1 MDVAEGAATRP
12 GGAHR
17 RAEIARNAAELFARR
32 GFHAVRMNDIAEA
45 GGITAR
51 ALYRHYTNKQA
62 LLAHVIR
69 EDQQHV
75 LDAIAA
81 LERRPT
87 AARSLEED
95 LTAMVAAALDSR
107 RLSVLWQREA
117 RHLDAEDYAL
127 VRRRTRFIADCFRR
141 LLVEPGHPD
150 LAASRADMRSWIV
163 VSLVSGPGFYD
174 TSLSR
179 ARLERALVA
188 AATRVIRAPVPEHDT
203 PATEVERPPTARR
216 EQLIDAAAREFR
228 AKGFAGVSMD
238 DIGAEVGVVGPALY
252 RYFDTKADLLTTAV
266 TRLHEWLALET
277 RRGLRAPA
285 DEEVLGQLVSG
296 YVRIA
301 SHATDLLATSLTEK
315 LYLPDH
321 VLERTDRSEGDAFGE
336 WQRWLVLRRPGLSE
350 PEAAT
355 LVRAARTVIDDCVR
369 IPHLRRHPD
378 MTVEL
383 QGAALATMG
392 VADGSSATT

>member
-1 MDVAEGAATRP
+1 MDVADGAATRP
-12 GGAHR
+12 AAGR
-17 RAEIARNAAELFARR
+17 RRVEIARDAAELFARR

-51 ALYRHYTNKQA
+51 ALYRHYANKQA

-81 LERRPT
+81 LERRPPD
-87 AARSLEED
+87 ARGLEND

-117 RHLDAEDYAL
+117 RHLTSEDYAL
-127 VRRRTRFIADCFRR
+127 VRRRTRFIAERFRV
-141 LLVEPGHPD
+141 LLVEPAHPD
-150 LAASRADMRSWIV
+150 LGEDTADLRSWVV

-174 TSLSR
+174 TTLSR
-179 ARLERALVA
+179 ARLERSLVA
-188 AATRVIRAPVPEHDT
+188 AGTRVIRAPAVESVHPT
-203 PATEVERPPTARR
+203 TEAERPTTARR

-252 RYFDTKADLLTTAV
+252 RYVDTKVDLLSTAV

-277 RRGLRAPA
+277 RRSLRCPS
-285 DEEVLGQLVSG
+285 DDEVLGHLVSG
-296 YVRIA
+296 YIRVA
-301 SHATDLLATSLTEK
+301 CDATDLLATSLTEK
-315 LYLPDH
+315 LYLPDN
-321 VLERTDRSEGDAFGE
+321 VLDRTERSEADSFGE
-336 WQRWLVLRRPGLSE
+336 WQRWLVVRRPDLAE
-350 PEAAT
+350 AEAAT

-369 IPHLRRHPD
+369 IPHLRRHPAMAD
-378 MTVEL
+378 EL
-383 QGAALATMG
+383 RCAALATMG
-392 VADGSSATT
+392 LT